1 MENKDEMIEIRI
13 LEFVSIEVELYFLG
27 QFCHLQCF
35 VLCIDTRNVCI
46 IIPVLLIKLSLFQY
60 GTILV

>member
-1 MENKDEMIEIRI
+1 MENKDEIVEIRI
-13 LEFVSIEVELYFLG
+13 LEFASIEVKLYFLG
-27 QFCHLQCF
+27 QFCHLQCLL
-35 VLCIDTRNVCI
+35 LCIDTNVCM

>member
-1 MENKDEMIEIRI
+1 MENKDEIIEIRI
-13 LEFVSIEVELYFLG
+13 LELVSIEVELYFLG
-27 QFCHLQCF
+27 QFCHLQCLL
-35 VLCIDTRNVCI
+35 LCIDTRNVCI